1 MGSIKNLPVWQLLI
15 GAIGLIF
22 ATAVSSM
29 AFISQQVEKGIAPYV
44 EEIKNNTIG
53 RTTARI
59 ETAVLSERLK
69 SIDKNIDLIR
79 QELERR

>member
-1 MGSIKNLPVWQLLI
+1 MGSIKNLPVWQLMI

-29 AFISQQVEKGIAPYV
+29 AFISHQVEKGIAPYV
-44 EEIKNNTIG
+44 QEIKTNTAG
-53 RTTARI
+53 RTTASI

>member
-53 RTTARI
+53 RNTARI

>member
-1 MGSIKNLPVWQLLI
+1 MGSIKNLPVWQLMI

-44 EEIKNNTIG
+44 EDIKSNTIG

>member
-44 EEIKNNTIG
+44 EDIKSNTIG